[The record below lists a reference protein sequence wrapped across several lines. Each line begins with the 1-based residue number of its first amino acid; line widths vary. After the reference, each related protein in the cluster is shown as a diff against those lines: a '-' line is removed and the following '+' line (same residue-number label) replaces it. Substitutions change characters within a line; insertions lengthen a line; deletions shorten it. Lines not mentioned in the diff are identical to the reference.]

1 MDSPTDDK
9 SNYFTM
15 NPNQPLISSNR
26 PVVSPHSPVPVAP
39 MVVTAP
45 ETQESTSCCHF
56 SNNFYLTAAF
66 GFTLSVICVFQTVF
80 LFVLGYILPTCFCSD
95 FWRHL
100 NVLSP
105 NAKLIYSVLV
115 IFLSI
120 FTILGFICL
129 RGLLVESKQKIM
141 PFLVLLAITQAAIII
156 GSIVGGVKGTQ
167 AFQAQMDNASAEMAE
182 DFIDMIFVEKWAKL
196 IKTLIDASD
205 ILLPNKE
212 ELHITDLMDD
222 MLKPEVHHQLE
233 AIQQMTVFAGGML
246 MLGLNILMFG
256 TLFLLVRVI
265 QRMNKFEKFMAS
277 QQQHP
282 AYMVPNGNNYY
293 SPYPSA
299 ITPTGLDTSRRR
311 SNYAASIASKKR
323 EEPFIAAPSSRDEPA
338 LQEAEYL
345 TK

>member
-1 MDSPTDDK
+1 
-9 SNYFTM
+9 M

-66 GFTLSVICVFQTVF
+66 GFTLSVICVFQVGFQSAIIFFYFKQLGLKQNGRSLKQRSVDLRRPKLILNSTYLILFVYFVIQTVF

-129 RGLLVESKQKIM
+129 RQVFIYNRSQLKNPDISGAHYTLRIQYNYTRTQCEDGARDDR
-141 PFLVLLAITQAAIII
+141 VL
-156 GSIVGGVKGTQ
+156 
-167 AFQAQMDNASAEMAE
+167 
-182 DFIDMIFVEKWAKL
+182 
-196 IKTLIDASD
+196 
-205 ILLPNKE
+205 
-212 ELHITDLMDD
+212 
-222 MLKPEVHHQLE
+222 
-233 AIQQMTVFAGGML
+233 
-246 MLGLNILMFG
+246 
-256 TLFLLVRVI
+256 
-265 QRMNKFEKFMAS
+265 
-277 QQQHP
+277 
-282 AYMVPNGNNYY
+282 
-293 SPYPSA
+293 
-299 ITPTGLDTSRRR
+299 
-311 SNYAASIASKKR
+311 
-323 EEPFIAAPSSRDEPA
+323 
-338 LQEAEYL
+338 
-345 TK
+345 